1 MAMTAVD
8 AEGKLETTARKMIL
22 AFCGD
27 DAIFFQNWLAEGG
40 DPNLL
45 ADSEHEFSLVEVAVL
60 FRCPAALRVLLEA
73 GADPDH
79 APNRYRPLTRALRPA
94 YGNDQLLPHK
104 QLDDV
109 RKRPIIPRHELVEL
123 LVKFGARPNK
133 SDGDDGFSPLEHAIH
148 HGFADVVPI
157 LLRYGADPNKSDGDG
172 GFSPLEKAIRKGFV
186 DVVST
191 LLRYGADP
199 NKSDGDDGYSPL
211 GGAIRTGFVDV
222 VPTLLRYGADASES
236 PLLAKAAR
244 DNKSALVALLLKF
257 GADPDDL
264 SYGVMPLHDAAAE
277 KEDRCELT
285 RVLLRGGASLD
296 ATLHGRTPEE
306 VCRELEGNENTRR
319 LLSDVT
325 AAGGWKRYA
334 RAPRIQLLML
344 RELCRRGRAV
354 APRGPLRRLFSASFA
369 NSGAKRRAAH
379 GASLPDSL
387 FWLITSFWRSAQ
399 EVG

>member
-1 MAMTAVD
+1 MA
-8 AEGKLETTARKMIL
+8 L

-27 DAIFFQNWLAEGG
+27 DAIFIRSWLAAGG
-40 DPNLL
+40 DPNLRL
-45 ADSEHEFSLVEVAVL
+45 DSEHEFSLVEMAVC

-79 APNRYRPLTRALRPA
+79 APNRDRLLRKALRPA
-94 YGNDQLLPHK
+94 CYPIELLPHEL
-104 QLDDV
+104 LDE
-109 RKRPIIPRHELVEL
+109 RPIIPRHELVEL
-123 LVKFGARPNK
+123 LLKFGARPNK
-133 SDGDDGFSPLEHAIH
+133 SDGDDGFSPLECAIR
-148 HGFADVVPI
+148 HGFADIVPI
-157 LLRYGADPNKSDGDG
+157 LLRYGADPNKSDGDDR
-172 GFSPLEKAIRKGFV
+172 FSPLETAIHHGFA
-186 DVVST
+186 DVVT
-191 LLRYGADP
+191 
-199 NKSDGDDGYSPL
+199 
-211 GGAIRTGFVDV
+211 
-222 VPTLLRYGADASES
+222 TLLRYGADASEP
-236 PLLAKAAR
+236 PLLETAAR
-244 DNKSALVALLLKF
+244 NNKPALVALLLQF
-257 GADPDDL
+257 GADPDVV
-264 SYGVMPLHDAAAE
+264 SYGVMPLQNAAWE
-277 KEDRCELT
+277 KEDRCEVA

-296 ATLHGRTPEE
+296 ATWHGRTPEE
-306 VCRELEGNENTRR
+306 VCRELKGNENTQR

-369 NSGAKRRAAH
+369 NSGAKRRAAR

>member
-157 LLRYGADPNKSDGDG
+157 LLRYGADPNKSDGD
-172 GFSPLEKAIRKGFV
+172 
-186 DVVST
+186 
-191 LLRYGADP
+191 
-199 NKSDGDDGYSPL
+199 DGYSPL

-296 ATLHGRTPEE
+296 ATWHGRTPEE
-306 VCRELEGNENTRR
+306 VCRELKGNENTQR

>member
-1 MAMTAVD
+1 MA
-8 AEGKLETTARKMIL
+8 L

-40 DPNLL
+40 DPNLRD
-45 ADSEHEFSLVEVAVL
+45 DSGHEFSLVEMAVC

-73 GADPDH
+73 GDDPDH
-79 APNRYRPLTRALRPA
+79 APNRDRLLWKALRPEL
-94 YGNDQLLPHK
+94 YPIELLPH
-104 QLDDV
+104 DYWMT
-109 RKRPIIPRHELVEL
+109 RIKRPIIPRHELVEL
-123 LVKFGARPNK
+123 LLEFGARPNK

-157 LLRYGADPNKSDGDG
+157 LLRYGADPNKSDGDD
-172 GFSPLEKAIRKGFV
+172 GFSPLEKAIRK
-186 DVVST
+186 
-191 LLRYGADP
+191 
-199 NKSDGDDGYSPL
+199 
-211 GGAIRTGFVDV
+211 GFVDV

-236 PLLAKAAR
+236 PLLETAAR
-244 DNKSALVALLLKF
+244 DNKPALVALLLQF
-257 GADPDDL
+257 GADPDVVSD
-264 SYGVMPLHDAAAE
+264 GVMPLHNAAWE
-277 KEDRCELT
+277 KEDRCEVT

-296 ATLHGRTPEE
+296 ATWHGRTPEE
-306 VCRELEGNENTRR
+306 VCRELKGNENTQR

>member
-40 DPNLL
+40 DPNLRD
-45 ADSEHEFSLVEVAVL
+45 DSGHEFSLVEMAVC

-73 GADPDH
+73 GDDPDH
-79 APNRYRPLTRALRPA
+79 APNRDRLLWKALRPEL
-94 YGNDQLLPHK
+94 YPIELLPH
-104 QLDDV
+104 DYWMT
-109 RKRPIIPRHELVEL
+109 RIKRPIIPRHELVEL
-123 LVKFGARPNK
+123 LLEFGARPNK

-157 LLRYGADPNKSDGDG
+157 LLRYGADPNKSDGDD
-172 GFSPLEKAIRKGFV
+172 GFSPLEKAIRK
-186 DVVST
+186 
-191 LLRYGADP
+191 
-199 NKSDGDDGYSPL
+199 
-211 GGAIRTGFVDV
+211 GFVDV

-236 PLLAKAAR
+236 PLLETAAR
-244 DNKSALVALLLKF
+244 DNKPALVALLLQF
-257 GADPDDL
+257 GADPDVVSD
-264 SYGVMPLHDAAAE
+264 GVMPLHNAAWE
-277 KEDRCELT
+277 KEDRCEVT

-296 ATLHGRTPEE
+296 ATWHGRTPEE
-306 VCRELEGNENTRR
+306 VCRELKGNENTQR

-369 NSGAKRRAAH
+369 NSGAKRRAAR

>member
-1 MAMTAVD
+1 MA
-8 AEGKLETTARKMIL
+8 L

-40 DPNLL
+40 DPNLRD
-45 ADSEHEFSLVEVAVL
+45 DSGHEFSLVEMAVC

-73 GADPDH
+73 GDDPDH
-79 APNRYRPLTRALRPA
+79 APNRDRLLWKALRPEL
-94 YGNDQLLPHK
+94 YPIELLPH
-104 QLDDV
+104 DYWMT
-109 RKRPIIPRHELVEL
+109 RIKRPIIPRHELVEL
-123 LVKFGARPNK
+123 LLEFGARPNK

-199 NKSDGDDGYSPL
+199 NKSDGDDGFSPL
-211 GGAIRTGFVDV
+211 EKAIRKGFVDV

-236 PLLAKAAR
+236 PLLETAAR
-244 DNKSALVALLLKF
+244 DNKPALVALLLQF
-257 GADPDDL
+257 GADPDVVSD
-264 SYGVMPLHDAAAE
+264 GVMPLHNAAWE
-277 KEDRCELT
+277 KEDRCEVT

-354 APRGPLRRLFSASFA
+354 APRGPLRCLFSASFA
-369 NSGAKRRAAH
+369 NSGAKRRAAR